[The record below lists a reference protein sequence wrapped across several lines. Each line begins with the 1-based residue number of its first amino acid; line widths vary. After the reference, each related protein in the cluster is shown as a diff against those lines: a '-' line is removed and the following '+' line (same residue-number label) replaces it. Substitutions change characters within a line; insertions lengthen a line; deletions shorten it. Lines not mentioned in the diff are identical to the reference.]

1 MRILICIL
9 CLFLTGCAT
18 SMKGLYD
25 DQGRLVGV
33 EGSGKQKSYIKQA
46 ADGSVEYGMDNKQEP
61 LINLDLNAAK
71 VN

>member
-1 MRILICIL
+1 
-9 CLFLTGCAT
+9 
-18 SMKGLYD
+18 MKGLYD

-33 EGSGKQKSYIKQA
+33 ECSGKQKSYIKQT
-46 ADGSVEYGMDNKQEP
+46 ADGSVEYVMDNKQEP

>member
-1 MRILICIL
+1 MRILACIL

-33 EGSGKQKSYIKQA
+33 VGKGTQESYVKQA
-46 ADGSVEYGMDNKQEP
+46 ADGSVEYGMNSKAEP